1 MSNNMEMNIEPTSSL
16 TDSLLAVNQ
25 LSYQMPP
32 SLGIASS
39 ARHRMEFAQM
49 NSYTV
54 GSNGGAS
61 TMVFDLQ
68 SGSSFI
74 DPAVSY
80 FVFNVSHTSDD
91 TKVLMGFGSG
101 SVANLIQ
108 TVTVRSRTG
117 REICRVEN
125 FNLLTKYVDL
135 IQNSSDR
142 LLTIMASQGY
152 SSIGA
157 TDYCAQV
164 PLTGKVFILPMSTI
178 PCFAPINGKLLP
190 PQLMEG
196 LRIEFRLESSN
207 IAFMPSVKTG
217 VVPTN
222 FRYTITRPYAH
233 YMCYDLAD
241 AFQRQIAMVAAKSGL
256 RLLHNEYF
264 HTITSANTQQ
274 INYDIKKAASK
285 ALSCLVIPR
294 LVVATTDKDA
304 DCFASIQN
312 QIISYQGQIGAQY
325 YPNAPLTISDVS
337 EAGNYESYYYSMYAA
352 SALSRV
358 PSITPVQWTGSGNAL
373 TLVSDK
379 SVYNNNFVMF
389 NLNTSNVSN
398 LVGMTLNNSRAFLI
412 NLTTQVAIAAGIRFD
427 SYLQHLRATTVFT
440 SNVTVLD

>member
-1 MSNNMEMNIEPTSSL
+1 MSTMETNIEPTSNL

-61 TMVFDLQ
+61 TVVFDLQ

-80 FVFNVSHTSDD
+80 FVFNVSHVSDD
-91 TKVLMGFGSG
+91 TKILMGFGSG

-135 IQNSSDR
+135 IQNSQDR
-142 LLTIMASQGY
+142 LLTVMVSQGY
-152 SSIGA
+152 SPIGSV
-157 TDYCAQV
+157 YGSSV
-164 PLTGKVFILPMSTI
+164 PNTGKIFILPMSTI

-207 IAFMPSVKTG
+207 IAFTPSTVAG
-217 VVPTN
+217 VTPAN
-222 FRYTITRPYAH
+222 FSYTITRPYAH

-294 LVVATTDKDA
+294 LVTATTNKDA

-325 YPNAPLTISDVS
+325 YPNAPLQIQDVT
-337 EAGNYESYYYSMYAA
+337 EAGNYESYYYSMY
-352 SALSRV
+352 SSGGLGLRI
-358 PSITPVQWTGSGNAL
+358 PSITPQQWTGSGTVAL
-373 TLVSDK
+373 VGDRT
-379 SVYNNNFVMF
+379 VYNNNFVMF

-398 LVGMTLNNSRAFLI
+398 LVGMTLNNSRAFLV
-412 NLTTQVAIAAGIRFD
+412 NLTTAVAIAAGIRFD

>member
-1 MSNNMEMNIEPTSSL
+1 MTSMMETNVEPTSTL

-49 NSYTV
+49 NSYNV

-61 TMVFDLQ
+61 TIVFDLQ

-80 FVFNVSHTSDD
+80 FVFNVKHTSDD
-91 TKVLMGFGSG
+91 TKILMGFGSG

-125 FNLLTKYVDL
+125 FNLITKYADL
-135 IQNSSDR
+135 IQNSQDR
-142 LLTIMASQGY
+142 LLTVMAAQGY
-152 SSIGA
+152 SPIGSV
-157 TDYCAQV
+157 YGSSV
-164 PLTGKVFILPMSTI
+164 PFTGKTFILPMSTI

-207 IAFMPSVKTG
+207 IAFTPSTIAG
-217 VVPTN
+217 VAPAN
-222 FRYTITRPYAH
+222 FNYTITRPYAH

-274 INYDIKKAASK
+274 VNYDIKKAASK
-285 ALSCLVIPR
+285 ALSCIVIPR
-294 LVVATTDKDA
+294 LVTATTSANA

-312 QIISYQGQIGAQY
+312 QIISYQGQIGSQY
-325 YPNAPLTISDVS
+325 YPNAPLTITDLS
-337 EAGNYESYYYSMYAA
+337 EDGNYESYYYSMYSA
-352 SALSRV
+352 SALGNRI
-358 PSITPVQWTGSGNAL
+358 PSITPQQWTGAGTAV
-373 TLVSDK
+373 LVGDRT
-379 SVYNNNFVMF
+379 VYNNNFVMF

-412 NLTTQVAIAAGIRFD
+412 SLTTNTQISAGIRFD
-427 SYLQHLRATTVFT
+427 SYLSHLRATSVFT

>member
-1 MSNNMEMNIEPTSSL
+1 MMETNVEPTSTL

-49 NSYTV
+49 NSYSV

-61 TMVFDLQ
+61 TVVFDLQ

-80 FVFNVSHTSDD
+80 FVFNVSHTSAG
-91 TKVLMGFGSG
+91 VAMGFGSG

-117 REICRVEN
+117 REVCRVEN
-125 FNLLTKYVDL
+125 FNLLVKYVDL
-135 IQNSSDR
+135 IQNSQDR
-142 LLTIMASQGY
+142 LLTVMASQGY
-152 SSIGA
+152 SPIG
-157 TDYCAQV
+157 TVYGSSV
-164 PLTGKVFILPMSTI
+164 PNTGKIFILPMNTI

-196 LRIEFRLESSN
+196 LRVEFRLESSN
-207 IAFMPSVKTG
+207 IAFTPSTVAG
-217 VVPTN
+217 VTPAN
-222 FRYTITRPYAH
+222 FSYTITRPYSH

-294 LVVATTDKDA
+294 VVTATTSADA

-312 QIISYQGQIGAQY
+312 QIISYQGQIGSQY
-325 YPNAPLTISDVS
+325 YPNAPLQIQDVT
-337 EAGNYESYYYSMYAA
+337 EDGNYESYYYSLYAA
-352 SALSRV
+352 SALSNRI
-358 PSITPVQWTGSGNAL
+358 PSITPQQWTGAGNG
-373 TLVSDK
+373 TLVGART
-379 SVYNNNFVMF
+379 VYNNNFVMF

-398 LVGMTLNNSRAFLI
+398 LVGMTLNNSRAFLV
-412 NLTTQVAIAAGIRFD
+412 NLTTAVAIPAGIRFD
-427 SYLQHLRATTVFT
+427 SYLQHLRAVTVFS